1 MATLIDATCSE
12 CFLPQV
18 IELNPRR
25 MEIACEFCSHSV
37 PMFEKRDMDGIRSV
51 LRQERSKTYIA
62 LAVFGAAVAFFA
74 LHVWFNS
81 KEDVL
86 EIRTSDGT
94 AYAGYLVGREKTKVD
109 IVDEVTKVPT
119 TVDFNKDL
127 EDKVA
132 AKLKKYPMMP
142 RDTAAAMVGDESSTI
157 LVQEPGQPIWLILA
171 GVAALAALVFSAI
184 ATQDRLVCEF

>member
-51 LRQERSKTYIA
+51 LKQERTKTYIA
-62 LAVFGAAVAFFA
+62 LAVFGAAVALFVA
-74 LHVWFNS
+74 HVRFNA
-81 KEDVL
+81 KDDVL
-86 EIRTSDGT
+86 QVTTSDGT

-109 IVDEVTKVPT
+109 IVDEVTEEPIT
-119 TVDFNKDL
+119 IDFNKDL

-132 AKLKKYPMMP
+132 AKLEKYPMMP
-142 RDTAAAMVGDESSTI
+142 KDTAAAMVGDENSEV
-157 LVQEPGQPIWLILA
+157 LVQEQGQPIWLILA

>member
-51 LRQERSKTYIA
+51 LRQEASKTYIA
-62 LAVFGAAVAFFA
+62 LAVFGAAAALFA
-74 LHVWFNS
+74 AHVWFNS
-81 KEDVL
+81 KDDVL
-86 EIRTSDGT
+86 QVTTSDGVP
-94 AYAGYLVGREKTKVD
+94 YAGYLETREETQVLL
-109 IVDEVTKVPT
+109 IDEETDEPI
-119 TVDFNKDL
+119 TVDFKEDL

-132 AKLKKYPMMP
+132 AKLEKFPMMP
-142 RDTAAAMVGDESSTI
+142 KDTAAAMVGDENSEV
-157 LVQEPGQPIWLILA
+157 LVQEQGQPIWLILA
-171 GVAALAALVFSAI
+171 GVAALVALVFSAI